1 MSPQERKQLK
11 KELEEDES
19 DPFTIP
25 LPLTTQMVQ
34 PPPYKGSDPEW
45 KMFIKIAKD
54 QDAMDNIRKT
64 LAESARMAIAN
75 HPQLKRFG
83 RDLKV
88 RKYWLDFHFP
98 YRPPPTFERQVRD
111 RFNFGVE
118 TEECFVAEGLDFVHL
133 GIYHRAMQAELQFY
147 NQLLRARGPVARR
160 PDRCSTN
167 PRYPL
172 GKNPQA
178 ARQGATQSAR
188 RLPQDAIGG
197 RTRNCV
203 IYFHAATLGVISAFI
218 HDLPEPSG
226 PGPKAGGAG
235 SDKAPPRAR
244 DVYGVRLMAEHTSG
258 PWQSFK
264 KKFGQSWKP
273 AGNLPPRGSIGVSGM
288 VEVVGPKTILT
299 VEVTAFWDPQ
309 ENRFDPKTIHMK
321 LKPIRF
327 RHQAPMQ

>member
-1 MSPQERKQLK
+1 MALRLKNVLWPKALTLSTWAFTTELCKQNFNSITNYFGLEAQSRGAPTDAPPTLDTPLEKIRKQLAK
-11 KELEEDES
+11 AQPKAPDAS
-19 DPFTIP
+19 PK
-25 LPLTTQMVQ
+25 TQSVDGPETASSTSM
-34 PPPYKGSDPEW
+34 PPP
-45 KMFIKIAKD
+45 
-54 QDAMDNIRKT
+54 
-64 LAESARMAIAN
+64 SASS
-75 HPQLKRFG
+75 
-83 RDLKV
+83 
-88 RKYWLDFHFP
+88 
-98 YRPPPTFERQVRD
+98 PPS
-111 RFNFGVE
+111 
-118 TEECFVAEGLDFVHL
+118 
-133 GIYHRAMQAELQFY
+133 
-147 NQLLRARGPVARR
+147 
-160 PDRCSTN
+160 ST
-167 PRYPL
+167 
-172 GKNPQA
+172 
-178 ARQGATQSAR
+178 TS
-188 RLPQDAIGG
+188 
-197 RTRNCV
+197 
-203 IYFHAATLGVISAFI
+203 
-218 HDLPEPSG
+218 PEPSG